1 MTLAQILSLT
11 GNEFQ
16 AMNYEDLAEVTK
28 KLAEAS
34 RKRISRLPKSET
46 GRIQGPAYQQL
57 VNRALGTRTT
67 PKSSQLNIKNGKV
80 SISQKFK
87 GKNKMS
93 LSELRTLRKDLY
105 NFLQNPTSTKTGY
118 EDFKKRADLLSE
130 QIRADRNKVIDLGD
144 KYTEESLST
153 WNYFDQLITNSDFIY
168 YGIEHLA
175 WASTDIFNAIVASNG
190 GVRSGKGYMN
200 IDVNKMKEYV
210 EKETDE
216 YMSEMVSFFYD
227 EED

>member
-1 MTLAQILSLT
+1 MTLAQILLLT

-16 AMNYEDLAEVTK
+16 AMNYEELAEVTR

-34 RKRISRLPKSET
+34 RKRISRLPVEH

-57 VNRALGTRTT
+57 VNKALGTRTT
-67 PKSSQLNIKNGKV
+67 PKNNYLNIKNNKI

-105 NFLQNPTSTKTGY
+105 NFLQNPTSTKTGL
-118 EDFKKRADLLSE
+118 EEFRKQADALAE
-130 QIRADRNKVIDLGD
+130 QIKADRNKVIDLGD
-144 KYTEESLST
+144 KYTEESLNT
-153 WNYFDQLITNSDFIY
+153 WDYFDQLITSSDFIHF
-168 YGIEHLA
+168 GKEHLA
-175 WASTDIFNAIVASNG
+175 WASGDIFDAIVASNG
-190 GVRSGKGYMN
+190 GARNGKEYLN
-200 IDVNKMKEYV
+200 IDVNKLKEYV
-210 EKETDE
+210 EKETDK
-216 YMSEMVSFFYD
+216 YMRELTSFFYN

>member
-1 MTLAQILSLT
+1 MPLHNVGRVLAQSWRSA
-11 GNEFQ
+11 N
-16 AMNYEDLAEVTK
+16 
-28 KLAEAS
+28 
-34 RKRISRLPKSET
+34 RIPLCSH
-46 GRIQGPAYQQL
+46 
-57 VNRALGTRTT
+57 
-67 PKSSQLNIKNGKV
+67 
-80 SISQKFK
+80 
-87 GKNKMS
+87 
-93 LSELRTLRKDLY
+93 
-105 NFLQNPTSTKTGY
+105 
-118 EDFKKRADLLSE
+118 
-130 QIRADRNKVIDLGD
+130 
-144 KYTEESLST
+144 
-153 WNYFDQLITNSDFIY
+153 NYFDQLITNSDFIY